1 MRRLNL
7 YYRFL
12 LPDENDG
19 LPTLPA
25 GVLVASLPTVAGEK
39 KKSLYHILVYGIN
52 HNHAGALRAF

>member
-25 GVLVASLPTVAGEK
+25 GVLVASLSTVAGEK
-39 KKSLYHILVYGIN
+39 EEPLPYIGLWH
-52 HNHAGALRAF
+52 